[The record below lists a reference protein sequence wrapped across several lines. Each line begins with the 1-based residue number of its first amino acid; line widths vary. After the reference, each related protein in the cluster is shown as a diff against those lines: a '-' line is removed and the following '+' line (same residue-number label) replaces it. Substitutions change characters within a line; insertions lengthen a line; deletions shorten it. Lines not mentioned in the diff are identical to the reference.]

1 VRTVQVAGSASGIVG
16 NGNQPG
22 SCGEVTGTGE
32 GAQIT
37 GTDQQRGTEKRPE
50 ARHGLDDRGLRML
63 LEGLLDLL
71 VEGLQAFIERE
82 DAGRELGNDGAGE
95 VLAGEH
101 DRLRFGGSS
110 RLDVSGQGGGSDQGS
125 HSR

>member
-1 VRTVQVAGSASGIVG
+1 MQVAGSSAGIVG
-16 NGNQPG
+16 NWDQPG
-22 SCGEVTGTGE
+22 SCGEVAGTGE
-32 GAQIT
+32 GAQVA
-37 GTDQQRGTEKRPE
+37 GGDQQCGAKERPE
-50 ARHGLDDRGLRML
+50 AGHGLDDRGLRML

-71 VEGLQAFIERE
+71 VEGLQAFIEGE
-82 DAGRELGNDGAGE
+82 DAGRELGKNGGGE
-95 VLAGEH
+95 VVAGEH